1 MGGNTRA
8 INRSTGELVTF
19 AGRPAYADKIDMR
32 SVDRTTLKRDF
43 VDAMIALDELHR
55 SQFGEPIW
63 PAKTRNSV
71 LSSGEAFS
79 GSSEHLFSNK
89 LSDEDF
95 AAHKPLVGDIDL
107 TVPSERIESRFEL
120 LTGIEGRPITDKV
133 SYVGQNRSTS
143 AGHQINSLFAYS
155 PTQKSKPLFVQ
166 IDFEAVEYAGGK
178 PDEFSKFGHSSSWQD
193 VTAGVK
199 GVFHKY
205 LLRSLASMASANP
218 DVVLLTD
225 KSPLQPP
232 EKIKVKK
239 TTSPV
244 TLLSFSV
251 DRGLRTTA
259 VQQFLP
265 DGSPLTVAGKLAY
278 KEISP
283 ANSSY
288 ARTKAEIFSLLFG
301 VAPSASDL
309 VLLESF
315 TGVLRLMKDHLDDG
329 QVEDVYLD
337 TVQEKLYGS
346 GQALDLSSPAADM
359 SAKSAAIVRF
369 QEEFPF
375 LKGYDDMLK
384 DLQQKYYAS
393 YKVRVSESKLW
404 NLRNF
409 DA

>member
-8 INRSTGELVTF
+8 INRSTGELVTY

-32 SVDRTTLKRDF
+32 SVDRTTFKKDF
-43 VDAMIALDELHR
+43 VAAMIALDELHR
-55 SQFGEPIW
+55 SRFGEPIW

-71 LSSGEAFS
+71 LSSGEAFN

-89 LSDEDF
+89 VSDDDF
-95 AAHKPLVGDIDL
+95 STHKPVVGDVDL
-107 TVPSERIESRFEL
+107 TVPSERIESIFEL
-120 LTGIEGRPITDKV
+120 LTDIEGQSITDKV
-133 SYVGQNRSTS
+133 SYVGQNRAAS

-155 PTQKSKPLFVQ
+155 PTQKSSPLFVQ
-166 IDFEAVEYAGGK
+166 IDFEAVEYAAGK
-178 PDEFSKFGHSSSWQD
+178 PDEFSKFSHSSSWQD
-193 VTAGVK
+193 ITVGVK

-205 LLRSLASMASANP
+205 LLRSLASMASTNP

-265 DGSPLTVAGKLAY
+265 DGSPVMVAGKLAY
-278 KEISP
+278 KEIST
-283 ANSSY
+283 SDSTY
-288 ARTKAEIFSLLFG
+288 VRTKTEIFSLLFG
-301 VAPSASDL
+301 TVPSASELIQLD
-309 VLLESF
+309 SF

-329 QVEDVYLD
+329 QVEEVYLD

-346 GQALDLSSPAADM
+346 GQALDLSNPSADM
-359 SAKSAAIVRF
+359 SAKSAALTRF

-375 LKGYDDMLK
+375 LKSHDNMLK

-393 YKVRVSESKLW
+393 YKVRVSESRFW

-409 DA
+409 